1 MGVKLQEKKKISCT
15 REWKTE
21 ATQAIGT
28 HKEFSETQRISKD
41 R

>member
-1 MGVKLQEKKKISCT
+1 MGVKLQEKKKSCT

-21 ATQAIGT
+21 ATEAIGT
-28 HKEFSETQRISKD
+28 HKEFSETQRISKA